1 MTWHKT
7 LVRIIKIKDLR
18 NSIIFVI
25 GILVLFRFAAHIP
38 IPVVNSENLSAFF
51 AQNEIFGLINIFSG
65 GGLEA
70 FSIVALGVAPYITSS
85 IIFQLLTMVIPSLE
99 ALAKEGEAGRQRINQ
114 YTRVLVVPLAMLQGY
129 GLVRLLQSSSAN
141 VIPPDISV
149 LSFST
154 IIITLTAGTIF
165 LMWLGE
171 LISERHIGNGISIL
185 IFAGIVSG
193 IPGSVGNLFVNFE
206 ASEAQNIVLFLI
218 IALVTIVGIVLITEA
233 QRNVPVSYARR
244 IRGMRMYGGTSAH
257 LPLRVNQAGM
267 IPIIFAI
274 SLVLFPPLI
283 AQFLTRINNDFIV
296 RASQFIMRIFQPD
309 HIIYTTVY
317 FLLVVGF
324 TYFYTFV
331 IFHPQQIAENLQ
343 KQGGFIPG
351 IRPGKT
357 TADFLNHIVSRIVLA
372 GALFL
377 GVLALL
383 PFIMQL
389 TTGLSIAISGASLLI
404 VVGVVIDI
412 VKQIESQLTMREYE
426 GF

>member
-1 MTWHKT
+1 MNWFST
-7 LVRIIKIKDLR
+7 LQRIFKITELR
-18 NSIIFVI
+18 NSILFVV
-25 GILVLFRFAAHIP
+25 GILILFRLAAHIP
-38 IPVVNSENLSAFF
+38 IPGVNRENLELFF
-51 AQNEIFGLINIFSG
+51 SQNEIFGLINIFSG

-70 FSIVALGVAPYITSS
+70 FSVVALGVAPYITSS
-85 IIFQLLTMVIPSLE
+85 IIFQLLTMVIPRLE
-99 ALAKEGEAGRQRINQ
+99 ALAKEGEAGRARINQ
-114 YTRVLVVPLAMLQGY
+114 YTRILVVPLAMLQGF
-129 GLVRLLQSSSAN
+129 GLVRLLQSSNAG
-141 VIPPDISV
+141 VISPNLPL
-149 LSFST
+149 LSFAT
-154 IIITLTAGTIF
+154 ILITLTAGTVF

-171 LISERHIGNGISIL
+171 LISERRIGNGISIL
-185 IFAGIVSG
+185 IFAGIVAG
-193 IPGSVGNLFVNFE
+193 IPGAVGNVFVNFDV
-206 ASEAQNIVLFLI
+206 SQAQNIVLFLA
-218 IALVTIVGIVLITEA
+218 IAFVTIVGIVLITEA

-283 AQFLTRINNDFIV
+283 AQFLTRVNNDFIT
-296 RASQFIMRIFQPD
+296 RASQFVIRIFQPD
-309 HIIYTTVY
+309 HLVYTVIY

-357 TADFLNHIVSRIVLA
+357 TADFLNYIVSRIVLA

-377 GVLALL
+377 GFLALL
-383 PFIMQL
+383 PFVMQK